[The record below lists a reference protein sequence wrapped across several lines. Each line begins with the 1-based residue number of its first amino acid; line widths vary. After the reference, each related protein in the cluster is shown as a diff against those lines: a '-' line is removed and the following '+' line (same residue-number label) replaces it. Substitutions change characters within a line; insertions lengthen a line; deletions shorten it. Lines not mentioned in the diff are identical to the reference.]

1 MKQSL
6 ILLFLLVFKLNAQ
19 TNSVS
24 VNYSLQIGFDEAFS
38 KDIVL
43 KDYYALAQKGAQAL
57 QFKLNANKNTSYFTM
72 EEVMSSSETE
82 FAIAFSEASN
92 SYFIDNAKREK
103 LKYVNSFMGE
113 YIYNYEET
121 TNWKLEN
128 ETKQIGS
135 YLCYKATSEKVVINP
150 KGTFKH
156 PIVAWYCPSIP
167 FNFGPKGY
175 TGLPGLIL
183 ELQVRNITWG
193 ATKIEL
199 SNENKNIEK
208 PTKGKL
214 ITEEEY
220 KKLLSSP
227 SLIGN

>member
-1 MKQSL
+1 MNRSM
-6 ILLFLLVFKLNAQ
+6 
-19 TNSVS
+19 
-24 VNYSLQIGFDEAFS
+24 
-38 KDIVL
+38 
-43 KDYYALAQKGAQAL
+43 QKG
-57 QFKLNANKNTSYFTM
+57 FTLIELM
-72 EEVMSSSETE
+72 IVV
-82 FAIAFSEASN
+82 AI
-92 SYFIDNAKREK
+92 
-103 LKYVNSFMGE
+103 
-113 YIYNYEET
+113 
-121 TNWKLEN
+121 
-128 ETKQIGS
+128 
-135 YLCYKATSEKVVINP
+135 
-150 KGTFKH
+150 
-156 PIVAWYCPSIP
+156 WYCPSIP